1 MNPSDE
7 GTLITKESPIT
18 DFKAVAA
25 KDGITA
31 IKVKSSNMLLAYGF
45 VRKVFEIFES
55 WKTPIDMIATSE
67 VAISLTIDSTCHLED
82 IKKDLTKY
90 GTIEVE
96 ESLSII
102 CIVGDCSINN
112 SGLAARALTA
122 LEDIPLH
129 MISYG
134 ASEHSISLLVK
145 QADKQKALEALSE
158 RLLNK

>member
-1 MNPSDE
+1 
-7 GTLITKESPIT
+7 
-18 DFKAVAA
+18 
-25 KDGITA
+25 
-31 IKVKSSNMLLAYGF
+31 MLLAYGF

-112 SGLAARALTA
+112 RGLAARDITA
-122 LEDIPLH
+122 LEDINLH